1 MRITVCICSVLL
13 FTLFTFT
20 SCSKKAD
27 TKFELLS
34 SSQTNIHFS
43 NDVENT
49 PEFNIV
55 NYLYFYDGGGV
66 AVGDINNNGL
76 PDLFFVGNEVENRLY
91 LNKGEFE
98 FEDITEEAGI
108 VNDQGSW
115 STGVTMADVTGNGYL
130 DIYVSR
136 VNYLNKSGPN
146 QLLSITEI

>member
-1 MRITVCICSVLL
+1 MRITVCIYNALL
-13 FTLFTFT
+13 FILFTIT
-20 SCSKKAD
+20 GCSEKAD

-34 SSQTNIHFS
+34 PSHTNIHFS
-43 NDVENT
+43 NDLEST

-91 LNKGEFE
+91 LNKGDFE
-98 FEDITEEAGI
+98 FEDITEQAGI
-108 VNDQGSW
+108 INDEGSW

-130 DIYVSR
+130 DI
-136 VNYLNKSGPN
+136 
-146 QLLSITEI
+146 